1 MQLFYRHSVL
11 IVVCILSLGSY
22 GQSLDIEKEKNLIVE
37 SRIEFLLDNNESGEA
52 DYTTLFEQLEFYYRK
67 PINLNRTSYEQL
79 QTLGLINDILI
90 NNLLI
95 HIEKNGNLITL
106 EELQTV
112 DGFDLETIRLILP
125 FVTVNRNLDSPNV
138 SFREII
144 SDGDNQLFMRYT
156 RILEEQEGFSN
167 ISDAA
172 LQDNPN
178 SRYLGSQDKL
188 YTRYKFTYSN
198 NVSAGFTAEKDAGEE
213 FFKGSQKKGFDF
225 YSGHLYLQNFGIV
238 KELALGDFQA
248 QFGQGLTFW
257 SGLAF
262 GKTADLQTIK
272 RSARG
277 LRPYTSVQEDRFMRG
292 GGITLQK
299 GDVELTLFYSS
310 NKVDANVTDTIQ
322 DQEILVFSSLGE
334 SGFHRTKN
342 EIDNKNRIQ
351 RTYYGG
357 HLTYKKRNLN
367 IGITAARS
375 ELDGNFQ
382 PNTRIYNQFSQLGN
396 ENTNVGV
403 DYNYIYKNFNFF
415 GEVSQSID
423 GGMAMTNGMLVY
435 LDPKLSLAIHQRKFD
450 RDFKPFESNAIGES
464 TANSNEQGI
473 FMGINAKPFKSIT
486 LSAYFDRFIFPW
498 LRFQADGPS
507 NGYSYLAQLTFSPN
521 KKLSMYGRIRTRERG
536 ASLRLEGEN
545 IDQVVNE
552 KQQAYRYNIS
562 YKVNKSWDIDSRVEF
577 SQYQQGEQPKEFG
590 YLVYQDVTYKSLGSP
605 FSFSLRYALFDTD
618 SYDSRIYAYENS
630 VLYAFA
636 IPAYNGRGTRFY
648 LSTKYHIS
656 RGVDLWVR
664 YAQTYYADRN
674 EIGSSKELITGNTK
688 SEVIAQLRLK
698 F

>member
-112 DGFDLETIRLILP
+112 DGFNLETIRLILP

-178 SRYLGSQDKL
+178 LRYLGSQDKL

-322 DQEILVFSSLGE
+322 DQDILVFSSLGE

-375 ELDGNFQ
+375 ELGGNFQ

-415 GEVSQSID
+415 GEVSQSVD
-423 GGMAMTNGMLVY
+423 GGMAITNGMLVY

-473 FMGINAKPFKSIT
+473 FMGINARPFKSIT

-562 YKVNKSWDIDSRVEF
+562 FKVNKSWDIDSRVEF

-688 SEVIAQLRLK
+688 SEIIAQLRLK

>member
-1 MQLFYRHSVL
+1 MRLNLHHSLLIIGLF
-11 IVVCILSLGSY
+11 VCLLSM

-67 PINLNRTSYEQL
+67 PINLNKTSYEEL
-79 QTLGLINDILI
+79 QSLGLINDILI
-90 NNLLI
+90 NNLLT
-95 HIEKNGNLITL
+95 HIKQNGTL
-106 EELQTV
+106 FTAVELQTV
-112 DGFDLETIRLILP
+112 EGFDAETIRLILP
-125 FVTVNRNLDSPNV
+125 FVTVNSNLDSPNV

-144 SDGDNQLFMRYT
+144 NDGDNQLFMRYT
-156 RILEEQEGFSN
+156 RILEEQEGFSD
-167 ISDAA
+167 ISDQE
-172 LQDNPN
+172 LEDNMN
-178 SRYLGSQDKL
+178 ARYLGSRDRI

-198 NVSAGFTAEKDAGEE
+198 NVSAGITAEKDPGEE
-213 FFKGSQKKGFDF
+213 FFKGTQKEGFDF
-225 YSGHLYLQNFGIV
+225 YSGHLYLQNFGEV

-299 GDVELTLFYSS
+299 GNFELTAFYSR
-310 NKVDANVTDTIQ
+310 NKVDANVTDTID
-322 DQEILVFSSLGE
+322 DQETLVFSSLGE
-334 SGFHRTKN
+334 SGFHRTPN
-342 EIDNKNRIQ
+342 ELKNKNRIT
-351 RTYYGG
+351 RTYFGG

-375 ELDGNFQ
+375 ELEGDFR
-382 PNTRIYNQFSQLGN
+382 PTSRIYNQFSQLGN
-396 ENTNVGV
+396 ENTNVGI

-423 GGMAMTNGMLVY
+423 GGMAMTNGVLVY
-435 LDPKLSLAIHQRKFD
+435 LDPKLSLAVQQRKFD
-450 RDFKPFESNAIGES
+450 RDFKAFESNAIGES
-464 TANSNEQGI
+464 TANSNEEGI
-473 FMGINAKPFKSIT
+473 FMGINAKPFKTINI
-486 LSAYFDRFIFPW
+486 SAYFDRFIFPW

-507 NGYSYLAQLTFSPN
+507 NGFSYLAQVTFSPN

-536 ASLRLEGEN
+536 ASFRAEN
-545 IDQVVNE
+545 ENLDRVVNE

-562 YKVNKSWDIDSRVEF
+562 YKINKSWDIDSRVEF
-577 SQYQQGEQPKEFG
+577 SRYQQGDQPKEFG
-590 YLVYQDVTYKSLGSP
+590 YLVYQDVSYKSLSSP

-656 RGVDLWVR
+656 RGIDLWVR
-664 YAQTYYADRN
+664 YAQTYYTDRN
-674 EIGSSKELITGNTK
+674 VIGSSKDQINGNTK
-688 SEVIAQLRLK
+688 SEVIAQLRFK

>member
-1 MQLFYRHSVL
+1 MQLFYRHSIL
-11 IVVCILSLGSY
+11 IVVCFLSLGSY

-156 RILEEQEGFSN
+156 RILEEQEGFSD
-167 ISDAA
+167 IIDTA

>member
-1 MQLFYRHSVL
+1 MQLFYRHSAL
-11 IVVCILSLGSY
+11 IVVCFLSLGSY

-225 YSGHLYLQNFGIV
+225 YSGHMYLQNFGIV

-334 SGFHRTKN
+334 SGFHRTKS

-415 GEVSQSID
+415 GEVSQSVD
-423 GGMAMTNGMLVY
+423 GGMAITNGMLVY

>member
-1 MQLFYRHSVL
+1 MQLFYGHSIF
-11 IVVCILSLGSY
+11 IVVCFLSLGSY

-52 DYTTLFEQLEFYYRK
+52 DYTTLFEQLEFYFRK
-67 PINLNRTSYEQL
+67 PINLNKTSYEQL

-125 FVTVNRNLDSPNV
+125 FITVNRNLDSPNA

-156 RILEEQEGFSN
+156 RILEEQEGYAD
-167 ISDAA
+167 ISDEE
-172 LQDNPN
+172 LQADPN

-238 KELALGDFQA
+238 KEFALGDFQA

-299 GDVELTLFYSS
+299 GNVELTIFYSS
-310 NKVDANVTDTIQ
+310 NKVDANVTDTIE

-342 EIDNKNRIQ
+342 EIDKKNRIR
-351 RTYYGG
+351 RTYYGA

-423 GGMAMTNGMLVY
+423 GGMALTNGMLVY
-435 LDPKLSLAIHQRKFD
+435 LDPKLSLAVHQRKFD

-464 TANSNEQGI
+464 TANSNEQGV
-473 FMGINAKPFKSIT
+473 FMGITAKPFKSVT

-507 NGYSYLAQLTFSPN
+507 NGFSYLAQLTFSPN

-536 ASLRLEGEN
+536 ASLRLESAN

-577 SQYQQGEQPKEFG
+577 SQYQQGELPKEFG
-590 YLVYQDVTYKSLGSP
+590 YLIYQDVTYKSLGSP
-605 FSFSLRYALFDTD
+605 ISFSLRYALFDTD
-618 SYDSRIYAYENS
+618 SYNSRIYAYENS

-656 RGVDLWVR
+656 RGLDLWVR

>member
-1 MQLFYRHSVL
+1 MHRSIRYLLF
-11 IVVCILSLGSY
+11 ILCASIGVNSY
-22 GQSLDIEKEKNLIVE
+22 GQTTDIEREKNLIVE

-67 PINLNRTSYEQL
+67 PINLNRTDYEEL
-79 QTLGLINDILI
+79 QTLGLISDILI

-95 HIEKNGNLITL
+95 HLEQHGKLFTL

-112 DGFDLETIRLILP
+112 KGFDSETIQLILP
-125 FVTVNRNLDSPNV
+125 FVSVNSNLDSPNV

-144 SDGDNQLFMRYT
+144 NDGDNQLFMRYT
-156 RILEEQEGFSN
+156 RILEEQEGFSD
-167 ISDAA
+167 ISDEELEENENA
-172 LQDNPN
+172 
-178 SRYLGSQDKL
+178 RYLGSQDRL

-198 NVSAGFTAEKDAGEE
+198 NVSAGFTAEKDPGEE
-213 FFKGSQKKGFDF
+213 FFRGTQKNGFDF
-225 YSGHLYLQNFGIV
+225 YSGHLYLQNFGVV

-299 GDVELTLFYSS
+299 GNFELTAFYSR
-310 NKVDANVTDTIQ
+310 NKVDANVTDTID
-322 DQEILVFSSLGE
+322 DQEILVFTSLGE
-334 SGFHRTKN
+334 SGFHRTPN
-342 EIDNKNRIQ
+342 ELENKNRIE
-351 RTYYGG
+351 RTYYGT

-367 IGITAARS
+367 VGITAARS
-375 ELDGNFQ
+375 ELEGDFQ
-382 PNTRIYNQFSQLGN
+382 PTSRIYNQFSRLGN
-396 ENTNVGV
+396 ENTNIGI

-423 GGMAMTNGMLVY
+423 GGMAMTNGLLVY
-435 LDPKLSLAIHQRKFD
+435 LDPKLSLAVQQRKFD
-450 RDFKPFESNAIGES
+450 RDFKAFESNAIGES
-464 TANSNEQGI
+464 TANSNEEGI
-473 FMGINAKPFKSIT
+473 FMGINTKPFKSIT
-486 LSAYFDRFIFPW
+486 ISAYFDRFVFPW

-507 NGYSYLAQLTFSPN
+507 NGYSYLAQVTYSPN

-536 ASLRLEGEN
+536 ASFKEEGEKL
-545 IDQVVNE
+545 DLVVNE
-552 KQQAYRYNIS
+552 KQQAFRYNIS
-562 YKVNKSWDIDSRVEF
+562 YRINKAWDIDSRVEF

-590 YLVYQDVTYKSLGSP
+590 YLVYQDVSYKSLGSP

-636 IPAYNGRGTRFY
+636 IPAYSGRGTRFY

-664 YAQTYYADRN
+664 YAQTYYTDRN
-674 EIGSSKELITGNTK
+674 EIGSGKDQINGNSK

>member
-648 LSTKYHIS
+648 LSTKHHIS